1 LMENL
6 TAQKDNYR
14 MENQQKSIP
23 VPRLPFQWKLAARLP
38 DSAAR
43 QLNGYPSYMRQ
54 ILYNRGIE
62 EASQASLFL
71 TGRTGQSTDPF
82 ALKEMSRAVAR
93 LQRAVELGETVAV
106 YGDYDVDGITATV
119 LLVEALRIAGANV
132 IPYIPNR
139 FDEGYGL
146 NNEALEKL
154 TKENGVG
161 LVVTVD
167 CGVRSPAE
175 AAYAQ
180 SLGMDLIISDH
191 HMPASELPSAAAII
205 NSRQPGD
212 EYPDKD
218 LAGVGLAY
226 KIAQALFTAHPADGC
241 DPSQWLELVAL
252 GTVADMAP
260 LTGENRQLVAAGLEK
275 IRTNPRQGIGSLAG
289 VAGITYSTI
298 TSFDL
303 GYYLGPRLNAAGRL
317 ESAMMAYDLLMS
329 RTKEEAGD
337 LAQQLNVMNAERQ
350 TQTRQIQER
359 AIQMTLEKGDLSWL
373 IFAAD
378 PAFNEGLVG
387 LAASRLCDT
396 FYRPAVVAHLGAEF
410 TRASCRS
417 IPEFHITEALDCCRD
432 LLVRHGGHRAAA
444 GLTVRTEHLPELVER
459 LQDMAQQKLS
469 TLDLRP
475 TLTADMELPLRERR
489 PKELLDMLEYL
500 GKLQPTG
507 IGNPEARF
515 ISRHLKVRDARTVG
529 KDASH
534 LRLVFKTDQGDNITG
549 IAFRQGDWHAR
560 LPSHVDI
567 LYSLEINE
575 YQDLVSPQ
583 LNIRDIRPS
592 DFNAAH

>member
-1 LMENL
+1 
-6 TAQKDNYR
+6 
-14 MENQQKSIP
+14 
-23 VPRLPFQWKLAARLP
+23 
-38 DSAAR
+38 
-43 QLNGYPSYMRQ
+43 MRQ

-62 EASQASLFL
+62 EASQAGLFL
-71 TGRTGQSTDPF
+71 NGKTGQSTDPF
-82 ALKEMSRAVAR
+82 ALKEMSQAVAR
-93 LQRAVELGETVAV
+93 LKRAVELGETVAV

-119 LLVEALRIAGANV
+119 LLVEALKIAGANV

-154 TKENGVG
+154 AKENGVG

-191 HMPASELPSAAAII
+191 HMPASELPPAAAII
-205 NSRQPGD
+205 NARQPGD

-226 KIAQALFTAHPADGC
+226 KIAQALFTAHPVDGC

-260 LTGENRQLVAAGLEK
+260 LTGENRQLVSNGLEK

-289 VAGITYSTI
+289 VAGITYSAT

-337 LAQQLNVMNAERQ
+337 LAQQLNVKNAERQ

-359 AIQMTLEKGDLSWL
+359 ATQMVLEKGDVSWL

-387 LAASRLCDT
+387 LAASRLCET
-396 FYRPAVVAHLGAEF
+396 FYRPAVVAHLGAEY

-417 IPEFHITEALDCCRD
+417 ILEFHITEALDCCRD
-432 LLVRHGGHRAAA
+432 LLVRHGGHHAAA
-444 GLTVRTEHLPELVER
+444 GFTVRTEHLPDLVER
-459 LQDMAQQKLS
+459 LQNLAQQKLS
-469 TLDLRP
+469 ALDLHP
-475 TLTADMELPLRERR
+475 TLTADLELSLRERR
-489 PKELLDMLEYL
+489 LGDLMQMLGDLD
-500 GKLQPTG
+500 KLQPTG

-515 ISRHLKVRDARTVG
+515 ISRHLEVRDARVVG
-529 KDASH
+529 RDASH
-534 LRLVFKTDQGDNITG
+534 LRLVFRTDQGDNITG
-549 IAFRQGDWHAR
+549 IAFRQGDWYSR

-567 LYSLEINE
+567 LYSLEKNE
-575 YQDLVSPQ
+575 YQGSYSPQ
-583 LNIRDIRPS
+583 LIFRDIRPS
-592 DFNAAH
+592 DFDANH